1 MSTTPT
7 RRDFEVAKNCPFVRF
22 LPEREAKLLL
32 DSAVSHSFKRGEL
45 LFRQNDPSHTVW
57 ILVKGWVRL
66 YRTTEHGSVADVGLL
81 PAGQDLAGGTAIVG
95 GVCPVSAEAAT
106 ACTALTM
113 EHTAFR
119 QHFSTNPEVVVALLK
134 TAYHKANQML
144 EHIEHLKIRSG
155 AQRVAA
161 FLLALCPK
169 EGEKVEVTLPYNKIY
184 IAGSLGMKRESLS
197 RAFSRLV
204 EQGVVVRNNVACIS
218 SVAALSKFVHRDP
231 AESWAR
237 DKPY

>member
-1 MSTTPT
+1 MSKTPT
-7 RRDFEVAKNCPFVRF
+7 RRDLEIAKNSYFVRF
-22 LPEREAKLLL
+22 LPEREGKLLL

-45 LFRQNDPSHTVW
+45 LFRQGEPSHTIW

-66 YRTTEHGSVADVGLL
+66 YRTAEHGGVADMGLL
-81 PAGQDLAGGTAIVG
+81 PAGQDLAGGTAMVG

-113 EHTAFR
+113 GNAAFR
-119 QHFSTNPEVVVALLK
+119 QSFANNPEVAIALLK
-134 TAYHKANQML
+134 TAYHKANMML

-161 FLLALCPK
+161 FLLALCP
-169 EGEKVEVTLPYNKIY
+169 EGGETAEVTLPYNKIY

-197 RAFSRLV
+197 RAFSRLSAH
-204 EQGVVVRNNVACIS
+204 GVVVRNNVAYIS
-218 SVAALSKFVHRDP
+218 SVTALRTLVRRDP
-231 AESWAR
+231 AEAWTR
-237 DKPY
+237 DAPA